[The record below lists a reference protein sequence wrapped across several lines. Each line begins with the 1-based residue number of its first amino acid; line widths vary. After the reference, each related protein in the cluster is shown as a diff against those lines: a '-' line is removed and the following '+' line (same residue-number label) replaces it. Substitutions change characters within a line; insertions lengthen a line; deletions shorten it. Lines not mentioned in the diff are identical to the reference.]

1 MENRKE
7 AWAGYAGGLILI
19 IIFGTLALVAA
30 GGWNWFAKFLEN
42 SAPAWVQAIGSILAI
57 FVSVHL
63 VNAQHERVIKLDR
76 STLRIALLAELTAI
90 QKIFENRIDSEQD
103 VLDPCSIFIPEVIS
117 TKAYSLLLA
126 KIGLLSH
133 NEIESVMNAYLL
145 IDDLP
150 NRLGLLSKVPH
161 ESYNRKGFI
170 YIAAKQT
177 INASKLHKVFLHKII
192 LAINALKKNM
202 ATK

>member
-42 SAPAWVQAIGSILAI
+42 SAPAWVQAIGSVIAI

-90 QKIFENRIDSEQD
+90 KAIFDLRINSKQD
-103 VLDPCSIFIPEVIS
+103 ATNPCSIFIPEIIS

-126 KIGLLSH
+126 KIGLLSS
-133 NEIESVMNAYLL
+133 NEIKSIIDAYLL
-145 IDDLP
+145 LDDLP
-150 NRLGLLSKVPH
+150 NRLGLLSVVPN

-170 YIAAKQT
+170 YIAAEHT
-177 INASKLHKVFLHKII
+177 ITASDLHKSFLPKII
-192 LAINALKKNM
+192 LAINTLQQNIDNK
-202 ATK
+202 